1 MWDIIFSNF
10 IPMKISSIPIFF
22 KIIFVKVLF
31 VSNLCCN
38 FALATP
44 LKGMPEEMDVA
55 LIKKSSLKRFP

>member
-22 KIIFVKVLF
+22 KIIFIKVL
-31 VSNLCCN
+31 VISKSCCN

-44 LKGMPEEMDVA
+44 LKGMPEGMDVA